1 MKGDRDNMETF
12 SKGVVKHRKIVLLIC
27 LFLLVPSF
35 LGMLGTR
42 INYDMLT
49 YLPDNLDTVKGQNI
63 LMDDYGKG
71 AFSVILLEGKT
82 PTEAANL
89 QTKLEN
95 VEHVDSVLWY
105 SSAVSTDVPM
115 QMLPQRYYDAFNKD
129 NATLMAVFFDTSTSA
144 DETIM
149 AIGQIREISGDSA
162 YVTGMSALVKDLK
175 DLCEKEEPLY
185 VGIAVICATIA
196 MMVLLD
202 SWAIPFIFLASIG
215 IAIMFNL
222 GTNYFF
228 GEISYIT
235 KALSAVLQLAVTMDY
250 SIFLWHSFEE
260 EQEIHSDKNLAMA
273 NAIKHTVSAVVG
285 SSITTVA
292 GFIALCAMTFTLGAD
307 LGIVMAKGVLF
318 GVIGC
323 VTTLPALILI
333 FDNIIEKTRH
343 KSVVPDMGKAAAF
356 IVKKSAVFI
365 GIFLIILGPAWYGYN
380 HTNIYYDLGGALP
393 KNMNYVV
400 SNQKLEDKFNMA
412 STHMLLV
419 DKEMSKTDEQNM
431 VVQLDNVKGVKAV
444 LGLDNVVGNQIP
456 DEILPDN
463 MVNMFKDGDTQ
474 MLVVMSEYK
483 TASKE
488 VNRQLTSINKIV
500 KDYDSKGMVIGEA
513 ACTKDLMKTTDRDFK
528 VVSAISIVLIFIIIA
543 LVLKSASL
551 PIILVSTI
559 YFAIFINLGIPYYTG
574 TWLPFIA
581 PICLTTI
588 QLGSTVDYGI
598 LMTTRYKRERLS
610 GKERDDS
617 IRIALSTSIPSIIVS
632 ALGFFSA
639 TFGVALYSNLDIISS
654 MCYLMARGA
663 IVSMFAVIFI
673 LPAML
678 KIFDKIIIKTT
689 GGLRAA
695 YKNKKEDRKEVL
707 EG

>member
-1 MKGDRDNMETF
+1 MEIF
-12 SKGVVKHRKIVLLIC
+12 SKEVVKHRKIILLVC
-27 LFLLVPSF
+27 LFLLIPSV
-35 LGMLGTR
+35 LGMIGTR

-49 YLPDNLDTVKGQNI
+49 YLPDNLDTVKGQDV
-63 LMDDYGKG
+63 LMKDYGKG
-71 AFSVILLEGKT
+71 AFSVILLENKT

-89 QTKLEN
+89 QKKIEN
-95 VEHVDSVLWY
+95 VKHVESAVWY

-115 QMLPQRYYDAFNKD
+115 EILPQKYYDAFNKD

-144 DETIM
+144 DETIV
-149 AIGQIREISGDSA
+149 AIGQIRDIAGDNA

-175 DLCEKEEPLY
+175 DLCEKEEPIY
-185 VGIAVICATIA
+185 VGLAVICATIA

-215 IAIMFNL
+215 MAILYNL

-260 EQEIHSDKNLAMA
+260 EQEIQESKELAME
-273 NAIKHTVSAVVG
+273 NAIKHTITAVLG

-307 LGIVMAKGVLF
+307 LGIVMAKGVIF

-343 KSVVPDMGKAAAF
+343 KSVIPDMSKVANLIVKRSWVF
-356 IVKKSAVFI
+356 IV
-365 GIFLIILGPAWYGYN
+365 IFLIILGPAWYGYN
-380 HTNIYYDLGGALP
+380 HTNIYYDMGGALP
-393 KNMNYVV
+393 KDMNYVV
-400 SNQKLEDKFNMA
+400 SNNKLQKEFNMA

-419 DKEMSKTDEQNM
+419 KKDMSKTDEQNM
-431 VVQLDNVKGVKAV
+431 ATQLEGIKGVKAV
-444 LGLDNVVGNQIP
+444 MGLDNVVGDQIP
-456 DEILPDN
+456 DEMLPDN
-463 MVNMFKDGDTQ
+463 MVSTFKDGNTQ
-474 MLVVMSEYK
+474 MLIIMSEYK

-488 VNRQLTSINKIV
+488 VNDQLTSINKVV
-500 KDYDSKGMVIGEA
+500 KEYDRHGMVIGEA
-513 ACTKDLMKTTDRDFK
+513 ACTKDLMNTTDRDFK
-528 VVSAISIVLIFIIIA
+528 IVSLISIILIFVIIA
-543 LVLKSASL
+543 VVLKSGSF
-551 PIILVSTI
+551 PVILVCSI

-581 PICLTTI
+581 PICLSTI

-598 LMTTRYKRERLS
+598 LLTTRYKRERIS
-610 GKERDDS
+610 GKSRDDS
-617 IRIALSTSIPSIIVS
+617 IKIAVSTSIPPIIVS
-632 ALGFFSA
+632 ACGFFAA
-639 TFGVALYSNLDIISS
+639 TFGVAMYSELDIISS
-654 MCYLMARGA
+654 MCELMARGA
-663 IVSMFAVIFI
+663 IVSMFAVIFV
-673 LPAML
+673 LPAL
-678 KIFDKIIIKTT
+678 LHIFDKVIIKTT

-695 YKNKKEDRKEVL
+695 YKNVKIDRNEVV